1 MGLCHHSI
9 FPSKWSPV
17 RARWYSA
24 WFIASRNKY
33 SSIFF
38 TTIEI
43 VTRETPMFI
52 LIQISKVSWCL
63 FWQLKY
69 SKDHTLDT
77 LIVWKIVDMVFLL
90 MKILHLYLYQTFLT
104 MFWRQSL
111 MITTSWWRHI
121 NDTWEFS
128 MLNPSGPRL
137 NIKMLSYQYSDSVVK
152 DKMVSLTVLSLTWES
167 PYLGKM
173 VFILRR
179 GPDAEMGI
187 SKDDCQY
194 CGCWC
199 SDSQSHP
206 LPHT

>member
-1 MGLCHHSI
+1 
-9 FPSKWSPV
+9 
-17 RARWYSA
+17 
-24 WFIASRNKY
+24 
-33 SSIFF
+33 
-38 TTIEI
+38 
-43 VTRETPMFI
+43 MFI

-77 LIVWKIVDMVFLL
+77 LVVWKIVDMVFLL

-137 NIKMLSYQYSDSVVK
+137 NIKMLSYQYSDSHVK
-152 DKMVSLTVLSLTWES
+152 DKTVSPTVLSLTGES

-179 GPDAEMGI
+179 GTHKVTPYLTHDI
-187 SKDDCQY
+187 KV
-194 CGCWC
+194 WVVF
-199 SDSQSHP
+199 
-206 LPHT
+206 L